1 MKEFT
6 ANNILQGLK
15 DRDTKVL
22 DYIYNNFF
30 YQIKVFIAKNH
41 GTVEDAQDIYQDA
54 ILVIYLKTRENN
66 LSLTCSFSTYLYSVC
81 RRLWLK
87 QLEQK
92 RQRKTIAEDT
102 GIFIDLDE
110 SVIELF
116 EVNDRYKLYQ
126 EHFKKLSFSCL
137 KVLELFLAGI
147 PLKVIAKVLGFKSEQ
162 YAKKRKYQCKEKL
175 VNSIKTDPEFKYF
188 DNGIH
193 KGNNNGK

>member
-1 MKEFT
+1 VKEFT

-126 EHFKKLSFSCL
+126 EHFKKLSFSCQ

-147 PLKVIAKVLGFKSEQ
+147 PLKDIAKVLGFKSEQ

>member
-126 EHFKKLSFSCL
+126 EHFKKLSFSCQ

-147 PLKVIAKVLGFKSEQ
+147 PLKDIAKVLGFKSEQ